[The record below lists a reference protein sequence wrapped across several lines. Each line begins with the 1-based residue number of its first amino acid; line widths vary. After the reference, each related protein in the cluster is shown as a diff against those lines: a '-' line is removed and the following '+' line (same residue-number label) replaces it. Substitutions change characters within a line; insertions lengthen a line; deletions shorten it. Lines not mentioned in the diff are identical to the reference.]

1 MHVIL
6 ISGGATRTKTFT
18 ILPRQIAVFAF
29 VLLLFSFALSIL
41 FSWAGVYFNMPFV
54 QRMVITAQEIHNR
67 EIEEYTRD
75 NIKAMAV
82 RLGEMRAQLVRL
94 DLLGERISETSG
106 IPFVK
111 HTAAQPGS
119 AERQNDTNDK
129 GSQGGRLVRIPHSD
143 FLMALQRDIE
153 RFSESITSQSE
164 SLTALESQLME
175 RKIKST
181 LLPTLVPINARAGSG
196 FGIRVDPIDGGSAMH
211 EGIDFAAEVGT
222 PIIASA
228 GGIVTAAS
236 FHRQYGNRVEIDH
249 GHDFSSRY
257 AHMSRLDVKQG
268 QIVKRGQQVGLSGN
282 TGRTTGP
289 HLHFEVRF
297 KGVAQNP
304 ARFFAMGE
312 KNATDILAME
322 RNASPEK
329 SDSRTKQERVEP
341 SR

>member
-1 MHVIL
+1 M
-6 ISGGATRTKTFT
+6 ISGGAARTKTFT
-18 ILPRQIAVFAF
+18 ILPRQIVVFIF

-41 FSWAGVYFNMPFV
+41 FSWGSVYFNMPFV

-82 RLGEMRAQLVRL
+82 RLGEMRAQLLRL

-111 HTAAQPGS
+111 HTAGQPAGV
-119 AERQNDTNDK
+119 ERKNDAND
-129 GSQGGRLVRIPHSD
+129 SQGGPLVRIPHSD

-153 RFSESITSQSE
+153 RFSETIALQSD

-181 LLPTLVPINARAGSG
+181 LLPTIVPINARAGSG
-196 FGIRVDPIDGGSAMH
+196 FGIRIDPIDGGSAMH

-222 PIIASA
+222 PIVASA
-228 GGIVTAAS
+228 GGVVTAAS

-249 GHDFSSRY
+249 GHGFSSRY

-268 QIVKRGQQVGLSGN
+268 MIVKRGQQIGLSGN

-312 KNATDILAME
+312 KSTTDILAME
-322 RNASPEK
+322 RNPGALVEK
-329 SDSRTKQERVEP
+329 TDTQAKKQERAGAIQQ
-341 SR
+341 